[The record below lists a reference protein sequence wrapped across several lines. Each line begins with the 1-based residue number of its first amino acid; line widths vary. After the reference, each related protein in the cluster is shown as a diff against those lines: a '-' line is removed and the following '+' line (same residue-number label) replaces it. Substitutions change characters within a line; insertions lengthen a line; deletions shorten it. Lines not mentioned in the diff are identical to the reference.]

1 MVFSIFKKQT
11 EKMPEQPAVRPRG
24 APEVADSPAQAPAK
38 SKFAAFKD
46 SIFGED
52 FSLSSG
58 MGIEVEHDLD
68 PVKVDIEQA
77 AVLFANG
84 QDSAARSV
92 LESAARAH
100 TGENAERL
108 WRMLLDLL
116 QVLGERADFEKLGME
131 FSQITEKSPPSWR
144 SEDAPVAKVSTASQS
159 SVVLQGVLAGSDS
172 PAIAKLRE
180 AVDKKMPIQANLG
193 KLVSLDDL
201 AAGVLFELFRKARKL
216 GLTITLEGA
225 DGLIERLEARLSPEQ
240 REYEKGWLLLLELY
254 QLLGSQDRFDEKAV
268 NYAVAFEVSPPSW
281 EIIKAGKVKA
291 VKLDLEPLDANYVLS
306 GECKNCRFDDLQAFL
321 DMNEHPVLDCARL
334 KRLDFTS
341 AGVLRNLLE
350 PFHKKGKEIT
360 IRHPHHLVAELMGI
374 VGINSVAKIIVTKF

>member
-1 MVFSIFKKQT
+1 MVFSIFTKKQT
-11 EKMPEQPAVRPRG
+11 EKMPDQPAARPKG
-24 APEVADSPAQAPAK
+24 APEAGTGSAPAGLK
-38 SKFAAFKD
+38 SKITAFKD

-52 FSLSSG
+52 FSLSAS
-58 MGIEVEHDLD
+58 MDIQVEHDVD

-77 AVLFANG
+77 AVLFANS

-92 LESAARAH
+92 LESSARAH
-100 TGENAERL
+100 TGDAAERL

-116 QVLGERADFEKLGME
+116 QVLGDRPAFEKLGME

-144 SEDAPVAKVSTASQS
+144 DEVQPAAKEASGQS
-159 SVVLQGVLAGSDS
+159 SVVLQGVIAGSDS

-180 AVDKKMPIQANLG
+180 AVDKKLPMQVNLG

-201 AAGVLFELFRKARKL
+201 AAGVLFDLFRKARKL

-225 DGLIERLEARLSPEQ
+225 DGMIERLEGRLSPDQ

-254 QLLGSQDRFDEKAV
+254 QLLGLQDKFEEKAV
-268 NYAVAFEVSPPSW
+268 DYAIAFEVSPPSW

-291 VKLDLEPLDANYVLS
+291 VKVELEPMDVSYAIT
-306 GECKNCRFDDLQAFL
+306 GECKNCRFEDLQAFL
-321 DMNEHPVLDCARL
+321 DVNDHPVIDCAKL

-341 AGVLRNLLE
+341 AGTLRNILE

-360 IRHPHHLVAELMGI
+360 IRHPHHLVAELMNI
-374 VGINSVAKIIVTKF
+374 VGINAVAKIIVTKF